1 MGIIS
6 FFKFLPFHFKLFS
19 NNGTKFGAPSNRT
32 PLLTYKYMNKNS
44 ALRIDKTIRDE
55 VATYVISLDQS
66 PTLIMYREFIIPKK
80 IKGIKRKEKYEK
92 YVFIETKDL
101 NGITF
106 EQIYDFIKNIL
117 KNKKSKNRVGKL
129 NKFLKSNNV
138 SCISGK
144 WTQDDF
150 IKSDKYIF

>member
-1 MGIIS
+1 
-6 FFKFLPFHFKLFS
+6 
-19 NNGTKFGAPSNRT
+19 
-32 PLLTYKYMNKNS
+32 MNKNS

-66 PTLIMYREFIIPKK
+66 PALIMYREFIIPKK

-92 YVFIETKDL
+92 YVSIETKDL

>member
-1 MGIIS
+1 MKKNS
-6 FFKFLPFHFKLFS
+6 FFAI
-19 NNGTKFGAPSNRT
+19 N
-32 PLLTYKYMNKNS
+32 
-44 ALRIDKTIRDE
+44 KTIRDE
-55 VATYVISLDQS
+55 VATYVITLDQS
-66 PTLIMYREFIIPKK
+66 STIIMYREFIIPKK

-106 EQIYDFIKNIL
+106 EQIYDFTKNIL

-138 SCISGK
+138 SCMSGK
-144 WTQDDF
+144 WTKDDF
-150 IKSDKYIF
+150 VL